1 MLFVPHLLIQ
11 YATVPRFY
19 TACFTFSTPTA
30 HAYHSSTLSP
40 LAWVSRRSLV
50 KATPTPRGALVLV
63 DGFADAIGS
72 GYDHATHVLTICTVI
87 ATHFR
92 LFRMPDTLAV
102 RDVFRNSQSRL
113 TTPLPLTPPRTT
125 HTPITPTT
133 ASHVITYNVPFG
145 LETHVLE
152 GRRDG

>member
-1 MLFVPHLLIQ
+1 
-11 YATVPRFY
+11 
-19 TACFTFSTPTA
+19 
-30 HAYHSSTLSP
+30 
-40 LAWVSRRSLV
+40 V
-50 KATPTPRGALVLV
+50 KATPTPRGALVLI

-92 LFRMPDTLAV
+92 LFRMPDALAV
-102 RDVFRNSQSRL
+102 RNVFRNSQSRL

-125 HTPITPTT
+125 YTPITPTT

-145 LETHVLE
+145 LETHMLE
-152 GRRDG
+152 GHRDG